1 MRIIANDDGIDIS
14 YDKNA
19 GNEITDFLN
28 KHKGKK
34 IHVLLLGSQGT
45 ACDEKIIHDNLIHPS
60 ALGKEK
66 RFKDLQELLNYI
78 LDNIKI
84 FSVLEF
90 SLLLSKINIFFSP
103 IIISYVKTD
112 FKKEDSKISFFTKT
126 KFFGIKIS

>member
-45 ACDEKIIHDNLIHPS
+45 ACDEKIIHDNLEIFKKFSECNVTFEYEEKLEYKGFPIYMEEYLDKHD
-60 ALGKEK
+60 ADGKRIFDKK
-66 RFKDLQELLNYI
+66 RF
-78 LDNIKI
+78 
-84 FSVLEF
+84 FR
-90 SLLLSKINIFFSP
+90 
-103 IIISYVKTD
+103 
-112 FKKEDSKISFFTKT
+112 
-126 KFFGIKIS
+126 